1 MARKTRLHLRAAAAA
16 ATAAA
21 VLGTTV
27 WMLVTRSGR
36 MWAWL
41 LALLCVF
48 AVALRGYALE
58 WRRLRDGE
66 RPQ

>member
-21 VLGTTV
+21 VLGTAV
-27 WMLVTRSGR
+27 WMLVTRRGR

>member
-21 VLGTTV
+21 VLGTAV
-27 WMLVTRSGR
+27 WMLVTRRGR

-41 LALLCVF
+41 LALLCLF

>member
-1 MARKTRLHLRAAAAA
+1 MARKTRLHLRAAAA
-16 ATAAA
+16 TAAA
-21 VLGTTV
+21 VLGTAV